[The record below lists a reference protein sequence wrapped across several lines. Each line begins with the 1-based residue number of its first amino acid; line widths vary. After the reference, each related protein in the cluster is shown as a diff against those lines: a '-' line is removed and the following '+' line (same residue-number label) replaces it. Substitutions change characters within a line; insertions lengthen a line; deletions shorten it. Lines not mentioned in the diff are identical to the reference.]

1 MHAAIMTV
9 LLAALAADPAA
20 AQGQEKAE
28 IIITNDS
35 RGPVVMTFD
44 YAFRDYTWNLITHEI
59 PASDEVTFRFPCN
72 IPGCQYLREW
82 RITDGLLKIS
92 SSGNVMCEQ
101 RISLCDK
108 RESTMAVRR
117 NNQCSWKD

>member
-1 MHAAIMTV
+1 MRALIVTAM
-9 LLAALAADPAA
+9 LAAFAAGPAA
-20 AQGQEKAE
+20 AQDQEKAE

-35 RGPVVMTFD
+35 NTPVVMSFD

-59 PASDEVTFRFPCN
+59 PARDEITYRFPSN

-92 SSGNVMCEQ
+92 SGGSVMCEQ

-108 RESTMAVRR
+108 RASTMAVRG
-117 NNQCSWKD
+117 NNRCNWKD